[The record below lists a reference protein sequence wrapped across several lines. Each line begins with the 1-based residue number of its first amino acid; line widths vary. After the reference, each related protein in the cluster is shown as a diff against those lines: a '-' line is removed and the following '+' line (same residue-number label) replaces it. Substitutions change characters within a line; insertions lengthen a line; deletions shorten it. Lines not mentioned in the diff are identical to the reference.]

1 MAFYFWEDLMQR
13 GKLLGTLDLCKVFN
27 LKSMSLFTNGVL
39 SAIATVKLKEK
50 LKAKIRCNLG
60 KKNCERWY

>member
-13 GKLLGTLDLCKVFN
+13 GKLLDTNNLCKIFN

-39 SAIATVKLKEK
+39 SVKATVKLKEK
-50 LKAKIRCNLG
+50 LKAKIRCNLE
-60 KKNCERWY
+60 KKNL